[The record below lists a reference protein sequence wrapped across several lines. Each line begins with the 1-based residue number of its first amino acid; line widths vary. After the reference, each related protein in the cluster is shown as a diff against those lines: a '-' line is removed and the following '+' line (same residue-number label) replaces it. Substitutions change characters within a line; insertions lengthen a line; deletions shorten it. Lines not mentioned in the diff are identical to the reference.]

1 MDVKQRHLDLFEVSF
16 CVQKGEN
23 VSNIAKQLRNLD
35 VSKLKM
41 KNGNTVAEELRKHAR
56 ILADC
61 IQKALDE
68 VYESYSPKVYRR
80 SFGLYDSVYID
91 DVIKVEVTAKGA
103 NLSIRV
109 SFDEGSHYE
118 NFYGEESN
126 VAILLHE
133 GWSWKNSSVDIPY
146 LSSREGTH
154 FIERGIEEY
163 KRSVKKPFAVRFT
176 INDDVRMF

>member
-1 MDVKQRHLDLFEVSF
+1 
-16 CVQKGEN
+16 
-23 VSNIAKQLRNLD
+23 
-35 VSKLKM
+35 M
-41 KNGNTVAEELRKHAR
+41 KNGNTVADELRKHAK

-61 IQKALDE
+61 IQKELDE
-68 VYESYSPKVYRR
+68 VYESHNPTVYRR
-80 SFGLYDSVYID
+80 SYSLYDSLYID
-91 DVIKVEVTAKGA
+91 DVIKVDVSAKGA

-109 SFDEGSHYE
+109 SFDEGSHHD
-118 NFYGEESN
+118 NFYGEDSN
-126 VAILLHE
+126 VAALINE